1 MRIFLAGG
9 TGVIGRALVPALR
22 DAGHTVVATTRREDR
37 IDGLLRL
44 GADGVVVDALDP
56 AALTAAVGAAGPDV
70 VIHQL
75 TDLSGGSSGA
85 NARLRTEG
93 SRNLATAI
101 RAARVRRV
109 LAQSIAWAYADG
121 AGPATEDTPLDVDA
135 APPRSITVDGVTALE
150 QAMSESAPATILR
163 YGTLYGPGTW
173 YSRTGLHAEAA
184 RAGTWSPA
192 LAVTSFLH
200 VDDAVAAT
208 VAALDWPMGPVNVVD
223 DDPAETIE
231 WAPRFAQ
238 SVGGQVEQEALAGS
252 HSGRP
257 VSNAHAHALG
267 WRPRWSSWRNGFAAL

>member
-22 DAGHTVVATTRREDR
+22 GAGHTVVATTRREDR
-37 IDGLLRL
+37 IDGLRRL

-56 AALTAAVGAAGPDV
+56 AALTNAVVDAGPDV
-70 VIHQL
+70 VINQL

-93 SRNLATAI
+93 SRNLANAI
-101 RAARVRRV
+101 RAAGVRGV
-109 LAQSIAWAYADG
+109 LAQSIAWAYEDG
-121 AGPATEDTPLDVDA
+121 AGPATEDTPLDVEA
-135 APPRSITVDGVTALE
+135 APPRSITVEGVMALE
-150 QAMSESAPATILR
+150 QAMSDSAPATILR
-163 YGTLYGPGTW
+163 YGTLYGPGAW

-184 RAGTWSPA
+184 RAGTWTPA

-208 VAALDWPMGPVNVVD
+208 VAALEWPVGPVNIVD
-223 DDPAETIE
+223 DDPAETLE

-238 SVGGQVEQEALAGS
+238 AVGGLIEREALVGT
-252 HSGRP
+252 HGGRP
-257 VSNAHAHALG
+257 VSNARARELG
-267 WRPRWSSWRNGFAAL
+267 WRPRWSSWRDGFAAL

>member
-37 IDGLLRL
+37 IDGLRRL
-44 GADGVVVDALDP
+44 GADGVVVDVFDP
-56 AALTAAVGAAGPDV
+56 AALTAAVADAGPDV

-93 SRNLATAI
+93 SRNLANAI
-101 RAARVRRV
+101 RAAGVRRV

-121 AGPATEDTPLDVDA
+121 VGPATEDTPLDVEA
-135 APPRSITVDGVTALE
+135 APPRSITVEGVMALE

-163 YGTLYGPGTW
+163 YGTLYGPNTW

-184 RAGTWSPA
+184 RAGTWHPA

-208 VAALDWPMGPVNVVD
+208 VAALDWPVGPVNVVD
-223 DDPAETIE
+223 DDPAETLE
-231 WAPRFAQ
+231 WAPRFARA
-238 SVGGQVEQEALAGS
+238 VDGQIEREALVGT

-257 VSNAHAHALG
+257 VSNARAREFG
-267 WRPRWSSWRNGFAAL
+267 WRPRWSSWRDGFSSL